1 VVLLRTDDYKFQSLR
16 LIAHII
22 PWGILIHLLVHVL
35 RMLHM
40 MTLRWYIMMRGVL
53 ARWVMMVPLIGSHLG
68 LGISLTRMTIAES
81 HRSLLKIFVIPWSTS
96 PLGPLMRMKL
106 WIGSVLVATSYLIKH
121 SSLILYYLRM
131 IHLFLIVMV
140 WINILLKGKDMM
152 LLTRDPNN
160 MNNYYIMAI
169 LWLLVD
175 ILLMHFRRVVLLS
188 FIMITLVSLR
198 ASGRWK
204 RHFDL

>member
-1 VVLLRTDDYKFQSLR
+1 
-16 LIAHII
+16 
-22 PWGILIHLLVHVL
+22 
-35 RMLHM
+35 
-40 MTLRWYIMMRGVL
+40 
-53 ARWVMMVPLIGSHLG
+53 
-68 LGISLTRMTIAES
+68 
-81 HRSLLKIFVIPWSTS
+81 
-96 PLGPLMRMKL
+96 MRMKL